1 MWAETEKKI
10 EKEKR
15 KREEEEGRIQ
25 TTQYCTIS
33 IDSANTQLFHMFE
46 KSQKLGKIEKTLF
59 PRPEKMG
66 DARMHDG

>member
-10 EKEKR
+10 ENEKR
-15 KREEEEGRIQ
+15 KREEEEGRTQ

-46 KSQKLGKIEKTLF
+46 KISETRKNRENFISE
-59 PRPEKMG
+59 
-66 DARMHDG
+66 ARKNG